1 MIATS
6 PIRSNTLPR
15 KMIDPTTPIGNLS
28 IQDGIKYYIQLGE
41 RTCNPELKK
50 GMLQLLRTLTG
61 RNPMHMN
68 TRRPPSRYGSKS
80 NRNFGY
86 QNNFYRR
93 DNRQNNNDRNFRG
106 NMNRQ
111 PQNPNNDIYG
121 ENQN

>member
-1 MIATS
+1 
-6 PIRSNTLPR
+6 
-15 KMIDPTTPIGNLS
+15 
-28 IQDGIKYYIQLGE
+28 
-41 RTCNPELKK
+41 
-50 GMLQLLRTLTG
+50 
-61 RNPMHMN
+61 MN